1 MPYEGLSL
9 EGKVAL
15 VTGSARGI
23 GAALAVGLAEAGAD
37 VAVSDMPSRLD
48 LAGEVKQQIEA
59 GGRRSAVYAL
69 DVLDLT
75 NIRETVNGWPGIL
88 AGWTS
93 WSTTPAFAFASRPR
107 RRLGC
112 RGGHQ
117 LKGVFFCAQAAAKTM
132 IPQGGGRIINIAS
145 QLAVVSRPDRAAY
158 CASKAGVANLT
169 RALAQEWTRHGIT
182 VNAIGPGPTET
193 PGTLAVETVRGG
205 RPTGT
210 GGPHAPGPPDAP
222 PSTLPGPPPA
232 EDHDSTGRRP
242 DHQYCVPAGGV
253 FRPSRGLT
261 ARQSRGAYCY
271 SASKAGLLPLCVCKP
286 DPGAGPGVDQARYH
300 RQRHRPRPNRN
311 PRDTRGG
318 DASPRSPNGN

>member
-1 MPYEGLSL
+1 M
-9 EGKVAL
+9 
-15 VTGSARGI
+15 
-23 GAALAVGLAEAGAD
+23 ALAQAGAD

-75 NIRETVNGWPGIL
+75 NIRETVNQVARDFGGLDIMVNNAGIRIRK
-88 AGWTS
+88 
-93 WSTTPAFAFASRPR
+93 PALEITEEEWDAVVDTN
-107 RRLGC
+107 
-112 RGGHQ
+112 

-193 PGTLAVETVRGG
+193 PGTLAVETQSEEDAQRV
-205 RPTGT
+205 T
-210 GGPHAPGPPDAP
+210 GGPHAPGPPDATP
-222 PSTLPGPPPA
+222 RTGGRRRLPGQSVGGGDHRPPA
-232 EDHDSTGRRP
+232 DGRRRM
-242 DHQYCVPAGGV
+242 DRSLNSPA
-253 FRPSRGLT
+253 PHNL
-261 ARQSRGAYCY
+261 
-271 SASKAGLLPLCVCKP
+271 AG
-286 DPGAGPGVDQARYH
+286 
-300 RQRHRPRPNRN
+300 HRPLAGRKW
-311 PRDTRGG
+311 
-318 DASPRSPNGN
+318 